1 MSIKL
6 KMLRVKSGSTL
17 QELADATGLTK
28 GYLSK
33 LERGLSE
40 PSVGAALK
48 LAKALQVPVDEV
60 FARVEDA
67 SPIVVRRATPS
78 VQAISK
84 TPRVVSSALPEHK
97 MMAFVLN
104 PSDEPGRKH
113 PMSNHVG
120 EEIMYVLSGEVFLQV
135 GDRKERLVTGDSA
148 HFNASMSHR
157 ITSIG
162 KKPASVL
169 LVVLQAP

>member
-6 KMLRVKSGSTL
+6 KMLRVKSGMTL
-17 QELADATGLTK
+17 QELADATDLTK

-48 LAKALQVPVDEV
+48 LAKALKVPVEEV
-60 FARVEDA
+60 FAKDEEA
-67 SPIVVRRATPS
+67 IPLVVRRATSPA
-78 VQAISK
+78 QGISSS
-84 TPRVVSSALPEHK
+84 PRVVSSALPEHK

-113 PMSNHVG
+113 PMSNHMG

-135 GDRKERLVTGDSA
+135 GDRKERLVSGDSA

-157 ITSIG
+157 ITSIS

>member
-6 KMLRVKSGSTL
+6 KMLRVQAGLTL
-17 QELADATGLTK
+17 EQLAHATDLTK

-48 LAKALQVPVDEV
+48 LAKVLHVPVEEV
-60 FARVEDA
+60 FATDVEKT
-67 SPIVVRRATPS
+67 PVVVRRSALAA
-78 VQAISK
+78 QEMAR
-84 TPRVVSSALPEHK
+84 TPRVVSSALPEHR

-104 PSDEPGRKH
+104 PFDEQERDH
-113 PMSNHVG
+113 PMSSHSG
-120 EEIMYVLSGEVFLQV
+120 EEILYVLSGEVLLEV
-135 GDRKERLVTGDSA
+135 ADRKERLCTGDSA
-148 HFNASMSHR
+148 HFNPSISHR

-162 KKPASVL
+162 GKQASVL
-169 LVVLQAP
+169 LVVMQND